1 MAFINWGSESE
12 EQLKIR
18 KRLEEEMMFEQVSYS
33 AAVSA
38 AAAAA
43 AGAGGRIREA
53 ILEITVDSTET
64 LTTELWCINS
74 SSPTTFTVDWG
85 DGDIEEYEGGNCIE
99 HTYST
104 DGIWNV
110 VITFAN
116 PALITSIDFND

>member
-53 ILEITVDSTET
+53 ILEITVDSTDSPDT
-64 LTTELWCINS
+64 YWCVNS
-74 SSPTTFTVDWG
+74 SEPTTFTVDWG
-85 DGDIEEYEGGNCIE
+85 DGDIEEYTASTCFN
-99 HTYST
+99 HTYAT
-104 DGIWNV
+104 YGTWNV

-116 PALITSIDFND
+116 PALITELEFND